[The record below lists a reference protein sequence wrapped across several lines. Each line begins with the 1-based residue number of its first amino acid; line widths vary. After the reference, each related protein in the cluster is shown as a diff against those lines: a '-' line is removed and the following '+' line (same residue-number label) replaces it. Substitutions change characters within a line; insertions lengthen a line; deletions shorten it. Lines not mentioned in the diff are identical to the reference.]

1 MGGGG
6 SVAPLKKN
14 LSMTDIEHR
23 RRIQRHPQISELA
36 MNIKLLIFLTWIFYI
51 AARRTADEI
60 WQFCLIYSAVLS
72 VCAYFFQREN
82 RSANPKKKKK

>member
-1 MGGGG
+1 
-6 SVAPLKKN
+6 VH
-14 LSMTDIEHR
+14 E
-23 RRIQRHPQISELA
+23 RRIQRHPETCEQA

-72 VCAYFFQREN
+72 VCVYFFKREN
-82 RSANPKKKKK
+82 KPAKKK

>member
-1 MGGGG
+1 
-6 SVAPLKKN
+6 
-14 LSMTDIEHR
+14 
-23 RRIQRHPQISELA
+23 

-72 VCAYFFQREN
+72 ACAYFFQREN
-82 RSANPKKKKK
+82 KSAKPKKKKK

>member
-1 MGGGG
+1 VNTGAGLFGIREP
-6 SVAPLKKN
+6 VNRP
-14 LSMTDIEHR
+14 
-23 RRIQRHPQISELA
+23 

-72 VCAYFFQREN
+72 ACAYFFQREN
-82 RSANPKKKKK
+82 KSAKSKKKKK